1 MKPDCE
7 MLSEK
12 GGKTTLSQPTL
23 PLYLYSAMTLHDI
36 YKVSDSNELAGK
48 NKGIYKYIQKY
59 IQDKRKEGTTVPK
72 KGI

>member
-12 GGKTTLSQPTL
+12 GLVQYYCLSVGKTTLSQPTL

-36 YKVSDSNELAGK
+36 YNVPDSNELASK
-48 NKGIYKYIQKY
+48 SKAFTSIY
-59 IQDKRKEGTTVPK
+59 RSTEG
-72 KGI
+72 GNRSS